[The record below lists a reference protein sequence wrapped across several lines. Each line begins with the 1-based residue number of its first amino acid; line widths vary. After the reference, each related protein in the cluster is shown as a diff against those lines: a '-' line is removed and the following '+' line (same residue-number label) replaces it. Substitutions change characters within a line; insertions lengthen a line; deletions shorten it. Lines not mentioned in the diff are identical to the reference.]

1 MWCWCRPFYL
11 VTVQGWCRLWSK
23 PVKKVAVLWQRLPSS
38 CDHCLTHYSG
48 PCICLKHTPSNSE
61 KLWHY
66 LSINF
71 FFFFKYSQPP
81 LETPVFHCPLPASFQ
96 GHNSLVICT
105 VHNFLPFPP
114 FSYHDFSPQYRSI
127 GQGWA
132 QPTKMCIL
140 HSRSKVGKT
149 ILPIEKKTKY

>member
-1 MWCWCRPFYL
+1 MRCWCRPFYL

-71 FFFFKYSQPP
+71 SFFFFKYSQPP

-96 GHNSLVICT
+96 GHNSLVFCT

-114 FSYHDFSPQYRSI
+114 FSYHDLAHSTEVSVRVGLSPPKCASCTPDQKS
-127 GQGWA
+127 
-132 QPTKMCIL
+132 
-140 HSRSKVGKT
+140 GKQFCQ
-149 ILPIEKKTKY
+149 